1 MTSVSVRY
9 HGDKPEPQHE
19 PSAGFM
25 HGHGMVHVHRR
36 HSGRGV
42 RDGTGGGTGPIA
54 VGGARESS
62 IVHGRRHGLTPRHR
76 GAPRDPP
83 LPHVCTCTCTMIS
96 TSADGKQF
104 RRQPRRPRRRRR
116 GERQR
121 ATRFQRLRHRR
132 HKARRPFPIDQRRLR
147 QRLRRLSPA
156 HPYFPFVF
164 RFSYRHPLSYYHG
177 TMVPGPVT
185 GTDRNRTG
193 TGPVPAPV
201 PVMYTVARAR

>member
-1 MTSVSVRY
+1 MQGCKYDRRQWLMTSVSVRY

-121 ATRFQRLRHRR
+121 ATRFQRLRHRSVHTR
-132 HKARRPFPIDQRRLR
+132 RDALFQLDCGGSDSGSGGSARLTPLLPFC
-147 QRLRRLSPA
+147 
-156 HPYFPFVF
+156 FPFF
-164 RFSYRHPLSYYHG
+164 LPPPPLLL
-177 TMVPGPVT
+177 PW
-185 GTDRNRTG
+185 
-193 TGPVPAPV
+193 
-201 PVMYTVARAR
+201 